1 MKSLESIIKEP
12 YRLFFPLGV
21 LYLLTGALIW
31 VPLIWNPG
39 IYPVSAHRYLML
51 NGFVGSFVGGFLM
64 TAVPKFSHTE
74 AAHSVEVFLY
84 FAITFVGFILSVYD
98 QQFATQILSALQ
110 AATILSFL
118 LRRIFK
124 RQVNPPY
131 SFVFIFIGL
140 MLWIFSAIAGAFYD
154 LEAFKNLHYEGAIA
168 SIILGVGS
176 RLIPGILGHVE
187 IVSAQKSRYEKP
199 ISLLSTVPIPFFLLI
214 ATFVASYFLEENV
227 GNYLRL
233 IDVGIVALYFWKLSQ
248 FPKIR
253 TSLTWSIWISAWL
266 IVLSFLLKA
275 VWTEG
280 MIHASHS
287 FFINGIVLLSLLIA
301 TRVIQSHGPQN
312 NKLEN
317 LRLLYV
323 VTGLIVFSSATRLS
337 AFLMS
342 DLYLRH
348 LSYASI
354 VLCLAVCLWGLRY
367 LRFVLVSPKQ
377 L

>member
-1 MKSLESIIKEP
+1 MNKLKSIINEP

-21 LYLLTGALIW
+21 LYLLMGALVW

-39 IYPVSAHRYLML
+39 IYPVLAHRFLML

-64 TAVPKFSHTE
+64 TAVPKFSRTE
-74 AAHSVEVFLY
+74 SANPIEVSLY
-84 FAITFVGFILSVYD
+84 FFITLTGLVFAIYD
-98 QQFATQILSALQ
+98 YEFATQIFSAMQ
-110 AATILSFL
+110 AGTILSFL

-131 SFVFIFIGL
+131 SFVFIFVGL
-140 MLWIFSAIAGAFYD
+140 VLWIFSAIAGAFHD

-168 SIILGVGS
+168 AIILGVGS

-187 IVSAQKSRYEKP
+187 IVSAQRTRYEKP
-199 ISLLSTVPIPFFLLI
+199 ISLLSTVPVPFFFLI
-214 ATFVASYFLEENV
+214 ATFVGSYFLEENV

-233 IDVGIVALYFWKLSQ
+233 LDVGIVALYFWKLYQ

-275 VWTEG
+275 TWTEG

-301 TRVIQSHGPQN
+301 TRVLQSHGPQD

-323 VTGLIVFSSATRLS
+323 VTALIVFSAATRLS
-337 AFLMS
+337 AFLMPET
-342 DLYLRH
+342 YLRH

-354 VLCLAVCLWGLRY
+354 LLCLAVCLWGFRY

-377 L
+377 S